1 MKYSKKQLV
10 EAISYLS
17 NQLVLEDKKAFL
29 KKFANEPDV
38 LEITDYFWNNVRSRA
53 NGKYKDIEYWY
64 KRPFSEFRQFVNNFN
79 MTSKKQQHAQDDI
92 DIRFRIENE
101 GATLLGRKD
110 GYEIWHIEDY
120 EAAKLLGRDYKR
132 RWAKWCISSDD
143 PEFWFENYDRA
154 EFVFLIR
161 EEPQNDEFDK
171 VAIEF
176 EDGGHYFNVDQITTW
191 DLNNND
197 NTYMN
202 DDMIRYAWELF
213 IDSGLKKKRYY

>member
-79 MTSKKQQHAQDDI
+79 MTSKKQ
-92 DIRFRIENE
+92 
-101 GATLLGRKD
+101 
-110 GYEIWHIEDY
+110 
-120 EAAKLLGRDYKR
+120 
-132 RWAKWCISSDD
+132 
-143 PEFWFENYDRA
+143 
-154 EFVFLIR
+154 
-161 EEPQNDEFDK
+161 
-171 VAIEF
+171 
-176 EDGGHYFNVDQITTW
+176 
-191 DLNNND
+191 
-197 NTYMN
+197 
-202 DDMIRYAWELF
+202 
-213 IDSGLKKKRYY
+213 